1 MKKRLIVFAFILSA
15 IVSTAQEKQYSQEE
29 KEVYKVVLNVFDA
42 MRAGDST
49 KLGESFTPDAQMFT
63 ATYDKE
69 GKPILNQGSLH
80 QFKLAVGSPHD
91 KVYDEPIWNTEIKI
105 DGLLAQVW
113 TDYAFY
119 LGDVFSHCGV
129 DAFQLFKTA
138 EGWRIFHLTDTRR
151 RENCEIPEHIKT
163 GKK

>member
-1 MKKRLIVFAFILSA
+1 MKKLIVLL
-15 IVSTAQEKQYSQEE
+15 IVAMGSSLLHAQDFKGEE
-29 KEVYKVVLNVFDA
+29 KEVYKIVLNVFDA

-49 KLGESFTPDAQMFT
+49 LLGESFMPDANMYT
-63 ATYDKE
+63 ATHDKT
-69 GKPILNQGSLH
+69 GNPVLHQGSLQ
-80 QFKLAVGSPHD
+80 QFKAAIGTPHE

-119 LGDVFSHCGV
+119 LGDTFSHCGV

-138 EGWRIFHLTDTRR
+138 EGWKIFQLTDTRR
-151 RENCEIPEHIKT
+151 KEDCDIPQHIKKV
-163 GKK
+163 KK

>member
-1 MKKRLIVFAFILSA
+1 MKKRLIVLAFILPVMVCA
-15 IVSTAQEKQYSQEE
+15 AQEKEYSLEE

-49 KLGESFTPDAQMFT
+49 MLGKSFMPDVQMFT

-69 GKPILNQGSLH
+69 GNPILNQGSLH
-80 QFKLAVGSPHD
+80 QFKLAIASPHD
-91 KVYDEPIWNTEIKI
+91 KIYDEPIWNTEIKI

-119 LGDVFSHCGV
+119 LGDAFSHCGV
-129 DAFQLFKTA
+129 DAFQLFKTKG
-138 EGWRIFHLTDTRR
+138 GWKIFHLTDTRR
-151 RENCEIPEHIKT
+151 RDNCEIPDHIK
-163 GKK
+163 KQKN

>member
-1 MKKRLIVFAFILSA
+1 MKRILFVLICMLAVFTAN
-15 IVSTAQEKQYSQEE
+15 AQEVTFKGEE
-29 KEVYKVVLNVFDA
+29 KAVYEVVLNVFDA

-49 KLGESFTPDAQMFT
+49 MLGKSFVADAQMYT

-69 GKPILNQGSLH
+69 GNPILTQGSLH
-80 QFKLAVGSPHD
+80 QFKLAVGSSHD

-119 LGDVFSHCGV
+119 LGDSFSHCGV
-129 DAFQLFKTA
+129 DAFQLFKTQ
-138 EGWRIFHLTDTRR
+138 EGWKIFHLTDTRR
-151 RENCEIPEHIKT
+151 RDNCEIPEYVEKQ
-163 GKK
+163 KN